1 MKSSLS
7 LSSPFATCAFGVS
20 PIPFLI
26 VMYSNFKDAM
36 APLLLQ
42 VHSWQVFFIFTF
54 LLVLYTNLFFQ
65 CQCWGGGGYFALRWR
80 FSLNAC

>member
-42 VHSWQVFFIFTF
+42 VHSWQVCLIFTF
-54 LLVLYTNLFFQ
+54 PSVPYTNLYFQ
-65 CQCWGGGGYFALRWR
+65 CHYLGGVILLYDGGFP
-80 FSLNAC
+80 